1 MCKATEIQCE
11 DLSSDRSH
19 LFIMGS
25 AYSGCIYSPEKA
37 SIASKPF
44 ESGGLVMIWLMP
56 LMLINARL
64 NAAAQLLQSLFLSA
78 ACCLSHFMILEDIFP
93 GTASLLKVHLE
104 TFDVDWSSGIFDGLT
119 GPTLHHPR
127 STQGELGQY
136 SYPVFLS
143 SGDCRTFVDF
153 V

>member
-1 MCKATEIQCE
+1 MCKATEIQRE

-25 AYSGCIYSPEKA
+25 AYSRCVYSLEKA
-37 SIASKPF
+37 SITSKPF
-44 ESGGLVMIWLMP
+44 ESGGLVMLWLMP
-56 LMLINARL
+56 SMLINARR
-64 NAAAQLLQSLFLSA
+64 NAAAQLLQSLPLSA
-78 ACCLSHFMILEDIFP
+78 AYCLSHFIILEDMFP

-104 TFDVDWSSGIFDGLT
+104 TFDVDWSSGIFNGLT
-119 GPTLHHPR
+119 EPTLHHPR
-127 STQGELGQY
+127 STQGELGRH

-143 SGDCRTFVDF
+143 SGDCRIFVDF